1 MAKKNM
7 GSGEGKSPA
16 IISES
21 MIRDKIYMIRGQK
34 VMLDADLAEIYGYT
48 TSAFNQQVKNNIKK
62 FEGEDFMFQP
72 TRDEL
77 NVLIKDSCRFSSDKG
92 CAAESKKMVSRNK
105 HLTEQ
110 ENLKSK
116 NLISSWG
123 GARTLPY
130 AFTEQG
136 VYMLMTVLRGDLA
149 TRQSRALIRMLKRM
163 KDYILDNQENL
174 EYRSNLQLATKE
186 ISDLQCIEKINS
198 DIIRIDNQISDINTK
213 LNNTI
218 TKSEIAPILL
228 DFKNGIAQR
237 EFVIMGG
244 ELLKATDVYNDL
256 YASARNS
263 IYLIDNYISV
273 KTLRHFCKVRD
284 GVKITI
290 FSDNLGHYLH
300 RNDYEDFKQ
309 EFPHIPL
316 RFIRTEGTIHD
327 RFIII
332 DYGEKDEMIYHC
344 GTSEKDAGKKL
355 TTISASN
362 DTTVRNTIHGVIEEL
377 SDNRSLYL

>member
-1 MAKKNM
+1 MAKKNL

-21 MIRDKIYMIRGQK
+21 IIRERIYMIRGQK

-149 TRQSRALIRMLKRM
+149 TRQSRALIRMFKRM

-174 EYRSNLQLATKE
+174 EYRSNLQLAAKE
-186 ISDLQCIEKINS
+186 ISNLQYAEKINS
-198 DIIRIDNQISDINTK
+198 DIIRIDNQIYDINAK

-228 DFKNGIAQR
+228 DFKNGIAQK

-244 ELLKATDVYNDL
+244 ELLKASETYIDL
-256 YASARNS
+256 YASAKKS
-263 IYLIDNYISV
+263 IYLIDNYISI
-273 KTLRHFCKVRD
+273 KTLRHFCKVRN
-284 GVKITI
+284 GVKII
-290 FSDNLGHYLH
+290 VFSDNLGHYLH
-300 RNDYEDFKQ
+300 KNDYEDFRK
-309 EFPHIPL
+309 EFPHISL
-316 RFIRTEGTIHD
+316 RFIRTEDIVHD
-327 RFIII
+327 RFIVI
-332 DYGEKDEMIYHC
+332 DYGEKNEKIYHC
-344 GTSEKDAGKKL
+344 GASEKDAGRKL
-355 TTISASN
+355 TTISTSN
-362 DTTVRNTIHGVIEEL
+362 DALVGSVMHEVIEGL
-377 SDNRSLYL
+377 KNNRGLLL